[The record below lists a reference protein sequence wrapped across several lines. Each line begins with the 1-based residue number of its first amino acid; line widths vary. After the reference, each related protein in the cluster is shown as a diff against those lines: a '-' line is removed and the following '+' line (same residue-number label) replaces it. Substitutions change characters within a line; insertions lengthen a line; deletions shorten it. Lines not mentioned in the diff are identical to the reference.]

1 MLLKLYFLGPNDGNV
16 EHGDQYKIKFI
27 YDHQLQR
34 TSFCMCK
41 GPFGGIAGANS
52 DPHEYICVQ
61 SMDGMLSIF
70 EYESFSLSCF
80 LPKIL
85 IPSPIKYIAKTDCFI
100 TVNSSWELEAYNYQ
114 TLATSG
120 KTFERQTSDDSSSVK
135 SKRIQPAYSYNLGE
149 SIIDIE
155 VFTQNNNCSILVLG
169 ERNLFCFNEMCNLKF
184 MKKFDLN
191 PSALCVYPIV
201 NQDGSIINTNSINYL
216 ITTHSKNLFVHEDVK
231 VKWAAQLNHVPV
243 QICVA
248 KLDEINGVI
257 VTLSEDGK
265 IDCSYLGTEPAF
277 LNPLLKEEASKS
289 FNFESAEQEYRMLQ
303 SQIKNAIMNTGMVL
317 TSSNKSGLMLKIDVP
332 NKLEPLLK
340 NLDTELIDPID
351 PIYSIGCKLS
361 LKCMEGAQN
370 VRVVVN
376 CKPPLVAIPDNMYFS
391 SINAVPY
398 EQEICFYPK
407 SKHLPSSLNVSVC
420 ASYSYVANGAPRVA
434 ECKFKLPL
442 KLVMKSGVQESK
454 SENEPK
460 ESKSSQIKKIT
471 IETNRPCVNL
481 TEIFPEFAASYMPSG
496 GNVISAQFYGMAN
509 VNIIIQASKS
519 GSGRYRLQAENYES
533 LWLISKEF
541 VTRLNTFYSKQSPDL
556 ELVYQEN
563 LPTEDFRAI
572 IDQHLELRYKI
583 ENQKELLEK
592 SCSQFRAVQKQMLI
606 KFKDKSPN
614 SLDNMDALLDATYKQ
629 IVTLSD
635 ILINYQNEL
644 DLITNS
650 LNCIS
655 SLYVLLISM
664 AFKFSK
670 EGMEMLET
678 AMTIQSGDTS
688 EYGWEEM
695 VNAAVSS
702 MVRLFFKNSRDTT
715 SVQQIK
721 GPVDSSKLEKQFK
734 SFLAKLETGSSL
746 VPTKK
751 DKLVKETDQTAEA
764 NTEKAK
770 EKEQYEYF
778 DSRNK
783 KETKN
788 KEPEKKPF
796 GSTKLPTFEE
806 LMASDEYKDK
816 NESNYELDDE

>member
-1 MLLKLYFLGPNDGNV
+1 M
-16 EHGDQYKIKFI
+16 
-27 YDHQLQR
+27 YDHQLER

-41 GPFGGIAGANS
+41 GPFGGTAGLNS

-80 LPKIL
+80 LPKVL

-114 TLATSG
+114 TLATSS
-120 KTFERQTSDDSSSVK
+120 KSFERQSTDDNASVK
-135 SKRIQPAYSYNLGE
+135 AKRIQPAYSFNLGE
-149 SIIDIE
+149 PIIDIE
-155 VFTQNNNCSILVLG
+155 VYTQNNNCSILVLG

-191 PSALCVYPIV
+191 PSALCAYPIV
-201 NQDGSIINTNSINYL
+201 NQDGSIIDSNSINYL

-243 QICVA
+243 QVCVA
-248 KLDEINGVI
+248 KLDEIRGVI
-257 VTLSEDGK
+257 VTLSEEGK

-317 TSSNKSGLMLKIDVP
+317 TSSNKSGLMMNIDVP
-332 NKLEPLLK
+332 NKLDPLSK
-340 NLDTELIDPID
+340 NLDTELTDPID
-351 PIYSIGCKLS
+351 PIPSISCKLS

-376 CKPPLVAIPDNMYFS
+376 CKQPFVAIPDNMYFS
-391 SINAVPY
+391 SISAIPY

-407 SKHLPSSLNVSVC
+407 SKHLPSSLNVTVC
-420 ASYSYVANGAPRVA
+420 ASYSYMTNGAPKVA
-434 ECKFKLPL
+434 ESKFKLPL
-442 KLVMKSGVQESK
+442 KLIMKPGVQETRT
-454 SENEPK
+454 ENESK
-460 ESKSSQIKKIT
+460 EPKSSQIKKIT

-481 TEIFPEFAASYMPSG
+481 TEIFPEFAASYMPSS

-509 VNIIIQASKS
+509 MNIIVQASKS
-519 GSGRYRLQAENYES
+519 GSGKYRLQADNYES

-541 VTRLNTFYSKQSPDL
+541 VTRLSSFYSKQSPTL
-556 ELVYQEN
+556 ELLYQEN
-563 LPTEDFRAI
+563 LPTEDFREI
-572 IDQHLELRYKI
+572 IDKHLELRYKI

-606 KFKDKSPN
+606 KFKDKSTN
-614 SLDNMDALLDATYKQ
+614 NLDNMDALLDATYKQ

-635 ILINYQNEL
+635 ILINYQKEL
-644 DLITNS
+644 DLVTNS
-650 LNCIS
+650 LNCVS

-670 EGMEMLET
+670 EGMEMLEA

-702 MVRLFFKNSRDTT
+702 MVRLFFKNSRDTMG
-715 SVQQIK
+715 VQQIK
-721 GPVDSSKLEKQFK
+721 GPVDSNKLEKQFK
-734 SFLAKLETGSSL
+734 NFLAKLESGSSL

-751 DKLVKETDQTAEA
+751 EKLDEEIEKTAEK

-778 DSRNK
+778 DS
-783 KETKN
+783 KN
-788 KEPEKKPF
+788 KNEIKMKELEKKPF

-806 LMASDEYKDK
+806 LMTSDEYKNK
-816 NESNYELDDE
+816 NESNYELDDD